1 MSLLVS
7 IEMRGMG
14 RCGAV
19 EMNSV
24 VSMCTF
30 VLFRLSLSESWG
42 RGAREAYPIY
52 HRAEGRL
59 HPRLVASLSH
69 SYKNAKHWVCHFDLD
84 TKTSKSY

>member
-24 VSMCTF
+24 VSMCTS

-42 RGAREAYPIY
+42 RGLGKPIPSIIGQEA
-52 HRAEGRL
+52 
-59 HPRLVASLSH
+59 
-69 SYKNAKHWVCHFDLD
+69 SYTLD
-84 TKTSKSY
+84 